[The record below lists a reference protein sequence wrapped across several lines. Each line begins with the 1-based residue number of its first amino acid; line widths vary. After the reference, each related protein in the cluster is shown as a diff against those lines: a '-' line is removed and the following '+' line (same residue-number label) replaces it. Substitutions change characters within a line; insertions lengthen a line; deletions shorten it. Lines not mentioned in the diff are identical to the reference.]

1 MTVEQF
7 NAGDI
12 LATSIIA
19 LLFILFFVSFAYFVI
34 KSTKR
39 KTVNA
44 YNSTSIEQ
52 TLKNIERQNE
62 VIIELLKK
70 K

>member
-1 MTVEQF
+1 MSANVF
-7 NAGDI
+7 NLGDI
-12 LATSIIA
+12 LATLIIF
-19 LLFILFFVSFAYFVI
+19 LFLISFAYFVSKLI
-34 KSTKR
+34 KR
-39 KTVNA
+39 KTVGVHNR
-44 YNSTSIEQ
+44 TSMEQ